1 MNTCLTPLLLNCL
14 ALAAPQAQRAQVDLK
29 PPRADHGMRVQAD
42 EDLLAQALGRLLD
55 HAIDQHQPGAELT
68 LRAVRQGARA
78 CLGVQVCGR
87 GSAAA
92 DLGSPALE
100 AAHQLV
106 QRLGGSLGASTAAR
120 GARTFHIWLPLASN
134 DPFHPEPASSRPNL
148 RRVSQP
154 ALQAG

>member
-1 MNTCLTPLLLNCL
+1 MNTCLTPLLLHCL

-134 DPFHPEPASSRPNL
+134 DPFHPEPAGSWP
-148 RRVSQP
+148 RVLQGSPP